1 MVRFHLH
8 LLEVL
13 PVQLPLFSPHSTRL
27 QLGLHSPHEFV
38 VPLQDVGIGDESTM
52 HLAAETITM
61 CLCIDLEGDEVIK
74 DMPNVVGPVVEEA
87 IEGTP
92 EEIKGDASAKLE
104 VEELEVVVEE

>member
-1 MVRFHLH
+1 
-8 LLEVL
+8 
-13 PVQLPLFSPHSTRL
+13 
-27 QLGLHSPHEFV
+27 
-38 VPLQDVGIGDESTM
+38 
-52 HLAAETITM
+52 M